1 MRRHVFSLAVGVV
14 SASLLLP
21 DGSHADL
28 WKCKQAD
35 GTILFSDRGGAGCQ
49 EVNSLPALQ
58 TAPVQ
63 AAPAPIEPVK
73 KRDEAA
79 PAPVRKISQP
89 LSTRPFE
96 PSSRTVPNL
105 YVTRMAPA
113 LAAKGW
119 SRPNQGDIAL
129 VQIDLAHWA
138 AGNGPYLG
146 TDHHFRSVPRQTFAV
161 AVFAAAKAVNYDPRF
176 LQVQLTMPVG
186 SILHAGE
193 QIDGPSAGAAWAV
206 AVAAALLGDPVRT
219 DVCISGTID
228 TNLVVGPVGGLE
240 HKIEG
245 CHMMRNIREMLL
257 PAGQNT
263 FAITDKGMARSI
275 KVTEV
280 GTLAEAYEIMTGR
293 PLRSAL

>member
-1 MRRHVFSLAVGVV
+1 MRSQAFSLAVAVV
-14 SASLLLP
+14 SASVLLP
-21 DGSHADL
+21 DGSHADV

-35 GTILFSDRGGAGCQ
+35 GNILFSDRGGAGCQ
-49 EVNSLPALQ
+49 EVGSLPALQ
-58 TAPVQ
+58 TAPLQ
-63 AAPAPIEPVK
+63 PARAPIEPVK
-73 KRDEAA
+73 KRDEVT
-79 PAPVRKISQP
+79 PAPIRNVSQP
-89 LSTRPFE
+89 LSARPFE

-105 YVTRMAPA
+105 YVTRMSPA

-129 VQIDLAHWA
+129 VQIDLAHWS

-161 AVFAAAKAVNYDPRF
+161 AVLAAAKAVNYDPRF
-176 LQVQLTMPVG
+176 LQAQLTMPVG

-193 QIDGPSAGAAWAV
+193 QIDGPSAGAAWAI

-228 TNLVVGPVGGLE
+228 ISLVVGPVGGLE

-245 CHMMRNIREMLL
+245 CHMMRNIHEMLL

-280 GTLAEAYEIMTGR
+280 ATLAEAYEIMTGR
-293 PLRSAL
+293 PLRSVL

>member
-1 MRRHVFSLAVGVV
+1 MLADQSLAN
-14 SASLLLP
+14 
-21 DGSHADL
+21 L

-35 GTILFSDRGGAGCQ
+35 GNILFSDRGGAGCQ
-49 EVNSLPALQ
+49 EVGSLPALQ
-58 TAPVQ
+58 TAPTQTVT
-63 AAPAPIEPVK
+63 APLESRK
-73 KRDEAA
+73 TRDEV
-79 PAPVRKISQP
+79 PQTSIRKISRP
-89 LSTRPFE
+89 LSSRPFE

-105 YVTRMAPA
+105 YVTRMAPD

-119 SRPNQGDIAL
+119 HRPNQGDIAL
-129 VQIDLAHWA
+129 VQIDLEHWD

-146 TDHHFRSVPRQTFAV
+146 TDHHFRNVPRQTFVV
-161 AVFAAAKAVNYDPRF
+161 AVLAAAKAVDYDPRF
-176 LQVQLTMPVG
+176 VRAQLTMPVG
-186 SILHAGE
+186 SLLHAGE

-228 TNLVVGPVGGLE
+228 MNLVIGPVGGLE

-245 CHMMRNIREMLL
+245 CHMMRTIHEMLL

-280 GTLAEAYEIMTGR
+280 RTLADAYEIMTGR
-293 PLRSAL
+293 SLRPVS

>member
-1 MRRHVFSLAVGVV
+1 MLADQSLAN
-14 SASLLLP
+14 
-21 DGSHADL
+21 L

-35 GTILFSDRGGAGCQ
+35 GNILFSDRGGAGCQ
-49 EVNSLPALQ
+49 EVGSLPALQ
-58 TAPVQ
+58 TAPTQTVT
-63 AAPAPIEPVK
+63 APLESRK
-73 KRDEAA
+73 TRDEV
-79 PAPVRKISQP
+79 PQTSIRKTS
-89 LSTRPFE
+89 RPFE

-105 YVTRMAPA
+105 YVTRMAPD
-113 LAAKGW
+113 LVAKGW
-119 SRPNQGDIAL
+119 HRPNQGDIAL
-129 VQIDLAHWA
+129 VQIDLEHWD

-146 TDHHFRSVPRQTFAV
+146 TDHHFRNVPRQTFVV
-161 AVFAAAKAVNYDPRF
+161 AVLAAAKAVDYDPRF
-176 LQVQLTMPVG
+176 VRAQLTMPVG
-186 SILHAGE
+186 SLLHAGE

-228 TNLVVGPVGGLE
+228 MNLVIGPVGGLE

-245 CHMMRNIREMLL
+245 CHMMRTIHEMLL

-280 GTLAEAYEIMTGR
+280 RTLADAYEIMTGR
-293 PLRSAL
+293 PLRPVS

>member
-1 MRRHVFSLAVGVV
+1 MRSHALVAAVGVLSV
-14 SASLLLP
+14 CVVIPES
-21 DGSHADL
+21 GHAGL

-35 GTILFSDRGGAGCQ
+35 GHMLFSDSGGEGCL
-49 EVNSLPALQ
+49 EVGALPELQSAPAL
-58 TAPVQ
+58 TARGFIEPGKKPEAVVPAPVQ
-63 AAPAPIEPVK
+63 KVAE
-73 KRDEAA
+73 
-79 PAPVRKISQP
+79 P
-89 LSTRPFE
+89 LSSRPFE

-105 YVTRMAPA
+105 YVTRISSA

-146 TDHHFRSVPRQTFAV
+146 TDHHFRNVPTQAFAV
-161 AVFAAAKAVNYDPRF
+161 AVLAAAKAVHYDPRF
-176 LQVQLTMPVG
+176 VQAQLTMPVG

-228 TNLVVGPVGGLE
+228 MNLVVGPVGGLE
-240 HKIEG
+240 HKIDG
-245 CHMMRNIREMLL
+245 CHMMRNIHEMLL

-263 FAITDKGMARSI
+263 FAITEKGMARSI
-275 KVTEV
+275 KVMEV

-293 PLRSAL
+293 PLRPAL

>member
-1 MRRHVFSLAVGVV
+1 MRSQVLALTVGMLAVCMGI
-14 SASLLLP
+14 P
-21 DGSHADL
+21 GDGYADL

-35 GTILFSDRGGAGCQ
+35 GNVLFSDRGGVGCR
-49 EVNSLPALQ
+49 EVGPLPELQ
-58 TAPVQ
+58 SAPTS
-63 AAPAPIEPVK
+63 AARGPVEPVK
-73 KRDEAA
+73 KQEEAV
-79 PAPVRKISQP
+79 PAPVLKVAQQ
-89 LSTRPFE
+89 LSSRPFE

-105 YVTRMAPA
+105 YVTRMSSS

-129 VQIDLAHWA
+129 VQVDLAHWA

-146 TDHHFRSVPRQTFAV
+146 TDHHFKNVPRQTFAV
-161 AVFAAAKAVNYDPRF
+161 AVLAAAKAVNYNPRF
-176 LQVQLTMPVG
+176 VQAQLTMPVG

-228 TNLVVGPVGGLE
+228 MNLVVGPVGGLE

-245 CHMMRNIREMLL
+245 CHLMQNIHEMLL

-293 PLRSAL
+293 PLRPAL